1 MARVNQP
8 CLRVRLALGVVELQ
22 ASCFTQKLEHYAWN
36 LNESRPQTNHA
47 SDIQYLVSHGESV
60 SLP

>member
-1 MARVNQP
+1 MAPCVNQP

-36 LNESRPQTNHA
+36 LTESRQQTMQA
-47 SDIQYLVSHGESV
+47 IYLVSHGESV